1 MSDFDARTFIRE
13 SRKHDCVIA
22 CEGVTFAGD
31 SAGLVKR
38 MIEAL
43 DDFLLLYGADETI
56 EVRAAR
62 AVLAQVRI
70 EPQQEADAE
79 SDAGL
84 DKPRGHKHKIA
95 YSKPNCTCGKNPC
108 ECPF

>member
-1 MSDFDARTFIRE
+1 MPTKEQFA
-13 SRKHDCVIA
+13 CVMA

-38 MIEAL
+38 MAEVLREFLFVHGNDGSIES
-43 DDFLLLYGADETI
+43 E
-56 EVRAAR
+56 AAR